1 MDYAKRAYE
10 LGHRVITC
18 MEHGYQGNYLKLWS
32 LAESKE
38 FLESF
43 GDYPFKL
50 VFGAEA
56 YWVPDRL
63 NKEDSSNRH
72 ICVFARNESGR
83 RQITKMLTIANED
96 GFYRVPRV
104 DLSLLM
110 NLRPQDVLVTTAC
123 VSFWGKIPRGTQDL
137 VWFDGIDDAFSMLAK
152 HFGDSLYLEVQAHDS
167 KWQRDVNAHALT
179 LRDQYHVRL
188 IAGMDSH
195 YITPEQKQ
203 IRSWLREENGREINS
218 EEGDHAF
225 ESCVYEDYPDESE
238 LRARFARQGIL
249 FQEAIDEAI
258 ESTDVF
264 LTFDDLHFSKDKKLP
279 NIYPD
284 RTQEERNEMYLQL
297 LRDAWKE
304 YRKTIPRELWSR
316 YEKAIIEEGVDTV
329 VATNMSDY
337 FLIDHA
343 LVKEAIRNG
352 GEITKTGRG
361 SGGSF
366 FTNTLL
372 GFSTLDRL
380 SLPVT
385 LYPSRFISKERLQA
399 GSLPDLDMNV
409 SDPEPFAAAQQKVMG
424 EGHSYPMISYKPLKL
439 KSAFRLFARVR
450 NLPMELQNEI
460 SAQLDKYEKELRY
473 AEDPDEV
480 DVFDFVDEQYRDVI
494 EGCRVYEGIIVSK
507 SQAPCGYLIYDG
519 DIRSEIGLVRVTSD
533 TKKTSVLC
541 TVIDG
546 AMADLYGYLK
556 NDILTVSVVKVNNQ
570 VMRECGVG
578 QISAKELI
586 ELTRDDPA
594 TWEVFH
600 KGWTVGINQCE
611 REASRRKIVTYKPN
625 NLTELSAFI
634 AAIRPAFKSNLKQ
647 FLHREHFE
655 YGIPALDHLLQTP
668 EMPDSWILYQEQMMK
683 VIAFAGFPLDETY
696 SIVKAIS
703 KKHPEKVL
711 PLKEKFLQGF
721 SSRVMQEDGVEKS
734 EADCAA
740 EKVWQIISDACA
752 YGFNACLDG
761 DEVIWRNRNGHEDLT
776 IEQMY
781 LIKNNADYAK
791 RNGHKSLH
799 DKFISYGYGKAMS
812 LREDGRI
819 YKNDI
824 VDIRDQGMKKTYK
837 IILASGR
844 SIVATENHK
853 FPVGS
858 YDNLIRLDH
867 LHVGDKL
874 ICTNGYEKKHIV
886 YRFTDNDMPSNL
898 PQKGQNGFQK
908 IEHPNSLIFYNER
921 QRHIENAD
929 CCSMCGIQY
938 DRGLRFELHHRDGD
952 RTNNT
957 PENYAWLCVS
967 CHKKVHFRE
976 HHRKKH
982 GDNGYPIFEDS
993 IISIEEAGYRHV
1005 YDVEMAHP
1013 YHNFLL
1019 ASGIVTGNSH
1029 AAAVALDAMYGAY
1042 LKSHYPLH
1050 YYRVLMETRS
1060 LKKDKEEANAAK
1072 AEMRDAYHI
1081 RLVPCK
1087 FGEDNR
1093 TFSID
1098 PERNVIVDAMM
1109 SVKGLSLSTAN
1120 AMYEAG
1126 KHSFRT
1132 FTDFLIYN
1140 DQHKCLDSGK
1150 LDTLITIGYF
1160 SRFGN
1165 AKTLRHIADLFSTT
1179 FKAGHAKEIA
1189 RAKVD
1194 GSPVGEIISRYST
1207 CVRKDGSPASSYT
1220 IRDMCSI
1227 LYACE
1232 EWVFSLRYEDD
1243 SIREK
1248 IMTQTELM
1256 GYTDVVTGKEEDRRK
1271 LVILDLFPL
1280 RSKNNGDVWA
1290 YKLTTQSIGSGK
1302 QSQVTLRR
1310 AKYDQKPV
1318 KQYDVIDVY
1327 SCPKDKKGYF
1337 ELLSYSIVKEDRL

>member
-38 FLESF
+38 FLEAF

-83 RQITKMLTIANED
+83 RQITKMLTVANED

-104 DLSLLM
+104 DLPLLM

-137 VWFDGIDDAFSMLAK
+137 VWFDGIDDAFSLLAK

-258 ESTDVF
+258 ESTDIF
-264 LTFDDLHFSKDKKLP
+264 LTFDDLHFTKEKKLP

-316 YEKAIIEEGVDTV
+316 YEKAIIEEAVDTV

-343 LVKEAIRNG
+343 LVKEAICNG

-424 EGHSYPMISYKPLKL
+424 EGHSYPMVSYKPLKL

-586 ELTRDDPA
+586 ELTKDDPA

-711 PLKEKFLQGF
+711 PLREKFLKGF
-721 SSRVMQEDGVEKS
+721 SERVMQEDGVPQS
-734 EADCAA
+734 EADSAA

-752 YGFNACLDG
+752 YGFNA
-761 DEVIWRNRNGHEDLT
+761 
-776 IEQMY
+776 
-781 LIKNNADYAK
+781 
-791 RNGHKSLH
+791 
-799 DKFISYGYGKAMS
+799 
-812 LREDGRI
+812 
-819 YKNDI
+819 
-824 VDIRDQGMKKTYK
+824 
-837 IILASGR
+837 
-844 SIVATENHK
+844 
-853 FPVGS
+853 
-858 YDNLIRLDH
+858 
-867 LHVGDKL
+867 
-874 ICTNGYEKKHIV
+874 
-886 YRFTDNDMPSNL
+886 
-898 PQKGQNGFQK
+898 
-908 IEHPNSLIFYNER
+908 
-921 QRHIENAD
+921 
-929 CCSMCGIQY
+929 
-938 DRGLRFELHHRDGD
+938 
-952 RTNNT
+952 
-957 PENYAWLCVS
+957 
-967 CHKKVHFRE
+967 
-976 HHRKKH
+976 
-982 GDNGYPIFEDS
+982 
-993 IISIEEAGYRHV
+993 
-1005 YDVEMAHP
+1005 
-1013 YHNFLL
+1013 
-1019 ASGIVTGNSH
+1019 SH

-1060 LKKDKEEANAAK
+1060 LKKDKEKANAAK
-1072 AEMRDAYHI
+1072 TEMRDAYHI

-1109 SVKGLSLSTAN
+1109 SVKGLSLSTAK

-1150 LDTLITIGYF
+1150 LDTLISIGYF

-1165 AKTLRHIADLFSTT
+1165 AKTLRHIAGLFSTT
-1179 FKAGHAKEIA
+1179 FKSGHAKEIA
-1189 RAKVD
+1189 LAKVD

-1280 RSKNNGDVWA
+1280 RSKNSGDVWA

-1327 SCPKDKKGYF
+1327 SCSKDKKGYF

>member
-38 FLESF
+38 FHEAF

-258 ESTDVF
+258 ESTDIF
-264 LTFDDLHFSKDKKLP
+264 LTFDDLHFTKEKKLP

-316 YEKAIIEEGVDTV
+316 YEKAIIEEAVDTV

-343 LVKEAIRNG
+343 LVEEAIRNG

-460 SAQLDKYEKELRY
+460 STQLDKYEKELRY

-586 ELTRDDPA
+586 ELTKDDPA

-711 PLKEKFLQGF
+711 PLKEKFLKGF
-721 SSRVMQEDGVEKS
+721 SERVMQEDGVPQS
-734 EADCAA
+734 EADNAA

-752 YGFNACLDG
+752 YGFNA
-761 DEVIWRNRNGHEDLT
+761 
-776 IEQMY
+776 
-781 LIKNNADYAK
+781 
-791 RNGHKSLH
+791 
-799 DKFISYGYGKAMS
+799 
-812 LREDGRI
+812 
-819 YKNDI
+819 
-824 VDIRDQGMKKTYK
+824 
-837 IILASGR
+837 
-844 SIVATENHK
+844 
-853 FPVGS
+853 
-858 YDNLIRLDH
+858 
-867 LHVGDKL
+867 
-874 ICTNGYEKKHIV
+874 
-886 YRFTDNDMPSNL
+886 
-898 PQKGQNGFQK
+898 
-908 IEHPNSLIFYNER
+908 
-921 QRHIENAD
+921 
-929 CCSMCGIQY
+929 
-938 DRGLRFELHHRDGD
+938 
-952 RTNNT
+952 
-957 PENYAWLCVS
+957 
-967 CHKKVHFRE
+967 
-976 HHRKKH
+976 
-982 GDNGYPIFEDS
+982 
-993 IISIEEAGYRHV
+993 
-1005 YDVEMAHP
+1005 
-1013 YHNFLL
+1013 
-1019 ASGIVTGNSH
+1019 SH

-1072 AEMRDAYHI
+1072 TEMRDAYHI

-1109 SVKGLSLSTAN
+1109 SVKGLSLSTAK

-1126 KHSFRT
+1126 KHAFRT

-1179 FKAGHAKEIA
+1179 FKSGHAKEIS

-1194 GSPVGEIISRYST
+1194 GSPVGEIISMYST

-1220 IRDMCSI
+1220 IRDMSSI

-1248 IMTQTELM
+1248 IMTQTDLM

-1280 RSKNNGDVWA
+1280 RSKNSGDVWA

-1302 QSQVTLRR
+1302 QSQITLRR

>member
-38 FLESF
+38 FLEAF

-110 NLRPQDVLVTTAC
+110 NLRPKDVLVTTAC

-195 YITPEQKQ
+195 YITLEQKQ

-238 LRARFARQGIL
+238 LRARFARQGVL

-264 LTFDDLHFSKDKKLP
+264 LTFDDLHFTKEKKLP

-316 YEKAIIEEGVDTV
+316 YEKAIIEEAVDTV

-343 LVKEAIRNG
+343 LVEEAIRNG

-711 PLKEKFLQGF
+711 PLREKFLKGF
-721 SSRVMQEDGVEKS
+721 SERVMQEDGVPQS
-734 EADCAA
+734 EADSAA

-761 DEVIWRNRNGHEDLT
+761 NEKIMGYGIT
-776 IEQMY
+776 IEEMY
-781 LIKNNADYAK
+781 KLRTDLSYAK
-791 RNGHKSLH
+791 SIGKELYYHSLC
-799 DKFISYGYGKAMS
+799 KRGFQIAPS
-812 LREDGRI
+812 LGDQ
-819 YKNDI
+819 NTLVWNQI
-824 VDIRDQGMKKTYK
+824 VDIRDQGVRKTYRVR
-837 IILASGR
+837 LSSGR
-844 SIVATENHK
+844 CVVATENHK
-853 FPVGS
+853 FPVGF
-858 YDNLIRLDH
+858 YDHLVRLDH
-867 LHVGDKL
+867 LSVGDQL
-874 ICTNGYEKKHIV
+874 LVFDI
-886 YRFTDNDMPSNL
+886 
-898 PQKGQNGFQK
+898 
-908 IEHPNSLIFYNER
+908 NSQTSSASQE
-921 QRHIENAD
+921 E
-929 CCSMCGIQY
+929 
-938 DRGLRFELHHRDGD
+938 
-952 RTNNT
+952 
-957 PENYAWLCVS
+957 
-967 CHKKVHFRE
+967 
-976 HHRKKH
+976 
-982 GDNGYPIFEDS
+982 
-993 IISIEEAGYRHV
+993 IISIEEAGERHV

-1019 ASGIVTGNSH
+1019 SSGIVTGNSH

-1109 SVKGLSLSTAN
+1109 SVKGLSLSTAK

-1126 KHSFRT
+1126 KHAFRT

-1179 FKAGHAKEIA
+1179 FKSGHAKEIS

-1220 IRDMCSI
+1220 IRDMSSI

-1243 SIREK
+1243 SVREK
-1248 IMTQTELM
+1248 IMKQTELM

-1280 RSKNNGDVWA
+1280 RSKNSGDVWA

-1302 QSQVTLRR
+1302 QSQITLRR

-1318 KQYDVIDVY
+1318 RQYDVIDVY

-1337 ELLSYSIVKEDRL
+1337 ELLSYSIIKEDRL